1 MKYRGQQGAPSICLW
16 RWQWV
21 QPFHHKLG
29 ILSCWQF
36 ATCTHP
42 LICMIV
48 TLCLPIFTSSSQN
61 SCFCLP
67 LLIFPF
73 WIYKFVTALQPGGC
87 PPPSSLILRDS
98 IFQNALA
105 ASAQSLPQ
113 DSRLQT
119 GGGGDDGGEEWSVNL
134 HYIIAA
140 SLNCDDHVNSLRRP
154 VTPTSIHADFRSVD
168 SAD

>member
-16 RWQWV
+16 QWQWV

-119 GGGGDDGGEEWSVNL
+119 GGGGWWRGGVICESTL
-134 HYIIAA
+134 HHSCFTELWWPCELTETTCA
-140 SLNCDDHVNSLRRP
+140 
-154 VTPTSIHADFRSVD
+154 PTSIHADFRSVD